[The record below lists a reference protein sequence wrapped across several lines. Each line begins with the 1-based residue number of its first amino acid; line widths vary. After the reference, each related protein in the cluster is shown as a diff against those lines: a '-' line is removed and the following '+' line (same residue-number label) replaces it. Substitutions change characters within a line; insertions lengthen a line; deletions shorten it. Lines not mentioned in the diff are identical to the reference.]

1 MLIECPEERHDSWHK
16 KWESYSKF
24 KLSNPI
30 TPQSVPVVLIMED
43 MQNDYTVLQLIEALT
58 EQIPFL
64 SNHIY
69 FTPADEHDTSVA
81 VKLKLF
87 QSYDY
92 VNPYHQPP
100 YINPKNPFHELA
112 EQTEPPLQVSPGQTV
127 QLVTDAD
134 GNPSLAVV
142 GADNT
147 NNETSPSGD
156 PNADIQKDDSSNGSD
171 NGSDNSNKST
181 FDSTKNAP
189 STDSSPNFDG
199 SLFSLSQERNVN
211 ADNTK
216 ETTSN
221 RQRRKHQ
228 YLENLISKT
237 CKQEMYSFKTD
248 IVK

>member
-1 MLIECPEERHDSWHK
+1 MSTNTDNTDTGKPSTKMKEPILFNNGTEDYAGIVSFDVFYKFWMELETWVRVMLIECPEERHDSWHK

-24 KLSNPI
+24 KLSNPA
-30 TPQSVPVVLIMED
+30 TPPSVPVVLIMED

-64 SNHIY
+64 SKHIY
-69 FTPADEHDTSVA
+69 FIPADEHDNSVA

-92 VNPYHQPP
+92 LNPYHQPP

-147 NNETSPSGD
+147 NNETSPLGD
-156 PNADIQKDDSSNGSD
+156 PNADIQKDDSSDGSD

-181 FDSTKNAP
+181 LDKNNAP
-189 STDSSPNFDG
+189 STN
-199 SLFSLSQERNVN
+199 
-211 ADNTK
+211 
-216 ETTSN
+216 
-221 RQRRKHQ
+221 
-228 YLENLISKT
+228 
-237 CKQEMYSFKTD
+237 
-248 IVK
+248 